1 MLRLFGGAKM
11 CGSSCIPWRKVCKM
25 ASILP
30 WRGWSYS
37 NLKGNHL
44 SLWAAKSWKAPKGP
58 FSPFFS
64 MMGSGRRYFRFLHFG
79 FMSESLLFFF
89 FRCSVLSLILV
100 FGLPA
105 YLQIGGC
112 VCVCLF
118 LWYEIVGTWYVTWF
132 HAFAFVI
139 SCELSELLSDMC
151 LHLELR
157 FMTYD
162 SKSRVGD
169 SN

>member
-1 MLRLFGGAKM
+1 M
-11 CGSSCIPWRKVCKM
+11 
-25 ASILP
+25 
-30 WRGWSYS
+30 
-37 NLKGNHL
+37 
-44 SLWAAKSWKAPKGP
+44 
-58 FSPFFS
+58 
-64 MMGSGRRYFRFLHFG
+64 
-79 FMSESLLFFF
+79 
-89 FRCSVLSLILV
+89 
-100 FGLPA
+100 
-105 YLQIGGC
+105 
-112 VCVCLF
+112 CVCLF